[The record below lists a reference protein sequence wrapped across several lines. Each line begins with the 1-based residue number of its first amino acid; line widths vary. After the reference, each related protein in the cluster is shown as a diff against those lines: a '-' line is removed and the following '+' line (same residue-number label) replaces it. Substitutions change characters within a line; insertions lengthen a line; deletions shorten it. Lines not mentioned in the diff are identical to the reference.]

1 MFDAGKFWEGY
12 SLIVAQGVFL
22 GTVAAMLV
30 QGLAR
35 LAWLGIKAL
44 WSKYGHRIY

>member
-1 MFDAGKFWEGY
+1 MLNAGKFWEGY

-22 GTVAAMLV
+22 GTIGAMLV

-35 LAWLGIKAL
+35 LAWLGVTAL
-44 WSKYGHRIY
+44 WTKYGPRTW